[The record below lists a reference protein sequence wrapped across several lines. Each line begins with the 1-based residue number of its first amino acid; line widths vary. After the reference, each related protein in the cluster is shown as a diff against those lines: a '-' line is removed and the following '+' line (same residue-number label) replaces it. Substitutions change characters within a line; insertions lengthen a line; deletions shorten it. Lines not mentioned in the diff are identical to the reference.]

1 MCMTVLLSNYPALK
15 LFVDGYIVTFRYY
28 CKEDYFVKI
37 HGLRSLFPSGESES
51 LRLLLSELSSHGFY
65 LSFEGDADELHSI
78 NVTWQNRGELAYYP
92 DWAALMELASRA
104 CLSLECVLVMRIL
117 GQVIS
122 QRKVLYKALVL
133 DLDNTLWP
141 GILSE
146 EGFNSISSRLSSE
159 EGKPFLSFMRW
170 VRMLAE
176 EFGIWIAI
184 CSRNNQADVY
194 GAIGSLTE
202 ELFPIKPCVS
212 YIIANDN
219 SKSDNL
225 DAIAKQLS
233 ILPRSIVFI
242 DDSELERDEVRSHS
256 CALVPGWHTH
266 QELQATLS
274 AACVFNRD
282 RLRLRD
288 KVRRQNAEFLQVA
301 RRKNNLPH
309 LGIKVVQIPHCEA
322 VDLYHRTNQFR
333 CSSLN
338 DGFPSDAISLAYSL
352 LIRSDLEMCSVV
364 TYVDNTNSVS
374 VLNWAISCRYF
385 AIGLEEFILLD
396 LQKRFVNKNISFCY
410 EESEDNA
417 KVRELINNY
426 ESCFGLLRTGEIDL
440 LLSEENIFTLR
451 DQTELHYLPE

>member
-1 MCMTVLLSNYPALK
+1 MTALLSNYPALE
-15 LFVDGYIVTFRYY
+15 LFVDGYIVTFRSY

-37 HGLRSLFPSGESES
+37 HGFRSLFPSGESEP

-65 LSFEGDADELHSI
+65 VSFEGDADELHSI
-78 NVTWQNRGELAYYP
+78 NVTWQNRGELVYHP
-92 DWAALMELASRA
+92 DWAALIELASRA

-184 CSRNNQADVY
+184 CSRNKQADVER
-194 GAIGSLTE
+194 AISSLTE

-219 SKSDNL
+219 PKSDNL
-225 DAIAKQLS
+225 KAIAEQLS
-233 ILPRSIVFI
+233 ILPKSIVFI
-242 DDSELERDEVRSHS
+242 DDSELERDQVRSHS
-256 CALVPGWHTH
+256 HVLVPGWHTH

-274 AACVFNRD
+274 VACIFERD
-282 RLRLRD
+282 KLRLRD
-288 KVRRQNAEFLQVA
+288 KVRRKNAEYLEVE
-301 RRKNNLPH
+301 RKRNSLRS
-309 LGIKVVQIPHCEA
+309 LGVKVTRIPHQDA
-322 VDLYHRTNQFR
+322 VALYHRTNQFR
-333 CSSLN
+333 CSSQN
-338 DGFPSDAISLAYSL
+338 DGFSSDAISLAYSL
-352 LIRSDLEMCSVV
+352 SIRGNLDLCSVV
-364 TYVDNTNSVS
+364 TYEDNTNSVS

-385 AIGLEEFILLD
+385 TIGLEEFILLD
-396 LQKRFVNKNISFCY
+396 LQKRFTNKNMSFCY
-410 EESEDNA
+410 EETEDNT
-417 KVRELINNY
+417 KVQELINKY
-426 ESCFGLLRTGEIDL
+426 ESCFSRLRAGEIDL
-440 LLSEENIFTLR
+440 LFSAENELMLR
-451 DQTELHYLPE
+451 DQTELHYLTE

>member
-1 MCMTVLLSNYPALK
+1 MTAILSSYPALE
-15 LFVDGYIVTFRYY
+15 LFVYGYIVTFRSY
-28 CKEDYFVKI
+28 CKEDYFIKI
-37 HGLRSLFPSGESES
+37 HGFRSLFPSGESES
-51 LRLLLSELSSHGFY
+51 LRLLLGELSSHGFY

-78 NVTWQNRGELAYYP
+78 NVTWQNRGELVYYP
-92 DWAALMELASRA
+92 DWAALIELASRA

-184 CSRNNQADVY
+184 CSRNKQADVE
-194 GAIGSLTE
+194 GAISSLTE

-225 DAIAKQLS
+225 KAVAKQLN
-233 ILPRSIVFI
+233 ILPQSIVFI
-242 DDSELERDEVRSHS
+242 DDSDLERDEVRAHS
-256 CALVPGWHTH
+256 RALIPAWHTH
-266 QELQATLS
+266 QELQVTLS
-274 AACVFNRD
+274 VACVFYRNK
-282 RLRLRD
+282 LCLRD
-288 KVRRQNAEFLQVA
+288 KERRKRAEYLQVV
-301 RRKNNLPH
+301 RQKNNLPS
-309 LGIKVVQIPHCEA
+309 LGIRVAQIPHLSA

-333 CSSLN
+333 CSSHN
-338 DGFPSDAISLAYSL
+338 DEFPSNATSLAYSL
-352 LIRSDLEMCSVV
+352 LIRDNLEICSAV
-364 TYVDNTNSVS
+364 TYVDDDDSVS

-396 LQKRFVNKNISFCY
+396 LQERFVNKRISFCY
-410 EESEDNA
+410 EEAEDNA
-417 KVRELINNY
+417 KIRELINNY
-426 ESCFGLLRTGEIDL
+426 ESCFGLLRTGQIDL
-440 LLSEENIFTLR
+440 LVSEENKLTLR
-451 DQTELHYLPE
+451 GQTELNYLPE